1 MNIRETNDIN
11 TENPQWRKEHESLT
25 TYFQNVFD
33 EYQEGKID
41 FHEYKYKLVG
51 SSSGLEYHINFKYSL
66 YDLIDAWM
74 EILEYCYL
82 EKEWHKYGLEVG
94 CFILE
99 GLDSFPNKVF
109 LPENSDLV
117 RNNLTRYLDS

>member
-1 MNIRETNDIN
+1 MNIREKNDIN
-11 TENPQWRKEHESLT
+11 TENPQWRKDHESLT

-33 EYQEGKID
+33 EYQEEKID

-51 SSSGLEYHINFKYSL
+51 SASGLEYHINFKYSL

-82 EKEWHKYGLEVG
+82 EKDWHKYGLEVG

-117 RNNLTRYLDS
+117 KSNLTNYLDY